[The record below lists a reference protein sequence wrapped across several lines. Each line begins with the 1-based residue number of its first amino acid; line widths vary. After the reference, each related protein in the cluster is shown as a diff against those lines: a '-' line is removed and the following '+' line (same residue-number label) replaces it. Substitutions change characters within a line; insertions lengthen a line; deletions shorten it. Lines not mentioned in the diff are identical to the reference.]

1 MPLALLLTVALMSL
15 SSTPSTPAPQE
26 ATLILQGGRI
36 WTGDPANPW
45 AEALAVKDDRIL
57 AVGSRE
63 EVDAFAGDATRRIE
77 MNGGLALPGFIDSHV
92 HFMSGGFQLLS
103 VDLRSARSPVELATR
118 LEEFAGRIDPGE
130 WITGGDWD
138 HEAWPG
144 AELPTR
150 AQIDAATPE
159 NPVFV
164 QRLDAHMGLANSLA
178 LAEAGIDRS
187 TKDPPGGSIV
197 KDPATGEP
205 TGVLKDAAME
215 LVHRVI
221 PAPDAAARL
230 RAARAALAEAARLGV
245 TTVHDISSFEDL
257 RTYQTLSRD
266 KELTARIYAITP
278 LPEWKTLAAAGIE
291 APFGDDWIQIG
302 AVKGFVDGSLGS
314 TTALLYEPYAD
325 APGTSGIP
333 NAMMFPE
340 GNMERLVTGADSS
353 RLQLAIHAIGDRAN
367 GILLDLFEGITS
379 KDGRPERRLR
389 IEHAQHLRSEQIPR
403 MARLGVVASMQPYHA
418 IDDGRWAEKR
428 IGPERTK
435 LTYAFR
441 SLLDAG
447 VKLAFGS
454 DWTVA
459 PLNPLLGIDAAVT
472 RRTLDGENPNGWVP
486 EQKVTLE
493 EALVAYTA
501 GGAYASFTEN
511 RQGMLRAD
519 FLADIVVLEEDLFRV
534 PVDHIRDVKVRRTFV
549 GGRQVFPT
557 TEPSSR

>member
-1 MPLALLLTVALMSL
+1 MPAVTTS
-15 SSTPSTPAPQE
+15 APE
-26 ATLILQGGRI
+26 ANLILEGGRI
-36 WTGDPANPW
+36 WTGDPETPW
-45 AEALAVKDDRIL
+45 AEAIAVKDDRIL

-63 EVDAFAGDATRRIE
+63 EIERLSGASTRRVDLG
-77 MNGGLALPGFIDSHV
+77 GGLALPGFIDSHV

-103 VDLRSARSPVELATR
+103 VNLRHARSPVELATL
-118 LEEFAGRIDPGE
+118 LEEFAGRLGSSE

-138 HEAWPG
+138 HEAWQG
-144 AELPTR
+144 AELPNR
-150 AQIDAATPE
+150 NQIDAATPE

-164 QRLDAHMGLANSLA
+164 QRLDGHMALANSLA
-178 LAEAGIDRS
+178 LMEADIDR
-187 TKDPPGGSIV
+187 TTADPPGGTIV
-197 KDPATGEP
+197 KDPGTGEP
-205 TGVLKDAAME
+205 TGVLKDAAMD
-215 LVHRVI
+215 LVRRVI
-221 PAPDAAARL
+221 PRAGPEARL

-257 RTYQTLSRD
+257 RTYQTLSRGQ
-266 KELTARIYAITP
+266 ELTARIYAITP

-291 APFGDDWIQIG
+291 APFGDHRIQIG

-314 TTALLYEPYAD
+314 TTALFFEPYSD

-340 GNMERLVTGADSS
+340 GNMKRLVTGADEA

-367 GILLDLFEGITS
+367 GILLDLFEAVVS
-379 KDGRPERRLR
+379 SDGRRDRRFR
-389 IEHAQHLRSEQIPR
+389 IEHAQHLRSEQISR
-403 MARLGVVASMQPYHA
+403 MARLGVIASMQPYHA

-428 IGPERTK
+428 IGPERVK

-447 VKLAFGS
+447 VRLAFGS

-472 RRTLDGENPNGWVP
+472 RRTLDGKNPEGWIP
-486 EQKVTLE
+486 EQKITLE

-501 GGAYASFTEN
+501 GGAYASFAEN
-511 RQGMLRAD
+511 HKGMLRAG
-519 FLADIVVLEEDLFRV
+519 FLADIAVLQEDLFAI
-534 PVDHIRDVKVRRTFV
+534 PVERIRDVKVTRTFV
-549 GGRQVFPT
+549 GGRQVFPA
-557 TEPSSR
+557 TESSSR

>member
-1 MPLALLLTVALMSL
+1 MPAVTTS
-15 SSTPSTPAPQE
+15 APE
-26 ATLILQGGRI
+26 ANLILEGGRI
-36 WTGDPANPW
+36 WTGDPETPW
-45 AEALAVKDDRIL
+45 AEAIAVKDDRIL

-63 EVDAFAGDATRRIE
+63 EIERLSGASTRRVDLG
-77 MNGGLALPGFIDSHV
+77 GGLALPGFIDSHV

-103 VDLRSARSPVELATR
+103 VNLRHARSPVELATL
-118 LEEFAGRIDPGE
+118 LEEFAGRLGSSE

-138 HEAWPG
+138 HEAWQG
-144 AELPTR
+144 AELPNR
-150 AQIDAATPE
+150 NQIDAATPE

-164 QRLDAHMGLANSLA
+164 QRLDGHMALANSLA
-178 LAEAGIDRS
+178 LMEADIDR
-187 TKDPPGGSIV
+187 TTADPPGGTIV
-197 KDPATGEP
+197 KDPGTGEP
-205 TGVLKDAAME
+205 TGVLKDAAMD
-215 LVHRVI
+215 LVRRVI
-221 PAPDAAARL
+221 PRAGQEARL

-257 RTYQTLSRD
+257 RTYQTLSRGQ
-266 KELTARIYAITP
+266 ELTARIYAITP

-291 APFGDDWIQIG
+291 APFGDHRIQIG

-314 TTALLYEPYAD
+314 TTALFFEPYSD

-340 GNMERLVTGADSS
+340 GNMKRLVTGADEA

-367 GILLDLFEGITS
+367 GILLDLFEAVVS
-379 KDGRPERRLR
+379 SDGRRDRRFR
-389 IEHAQHLRSEQIPR
+389 IEHAQHLRSEQISR
-403 MARLGVVASMQPYHA
+403 MARLGVIASMQPYHA

-428 IGPERTK
+428 IGPERVK

-447 VKLAFGS
+447 VRLAFGS

-472 RRTLDGENPNGWVP
+472 RRTLDGKNPEGWIP
-486 EQKVTLE
+486 EQKITLE

-511 RQGMLRAD
+511 RQGMLRAG
-519 FLADIVVLEEDLFRV
+519 FLADVAVLEKDLFAI
-534 PVDHIRDVKVRRTFV
+534 PVERIRDVKVTRTFV
-549 GGRQVFPT
+549 GGRQVFPA
-557 TEPSSR
+557 TESSSR